1 MINKKTAPK
10 CLLSKI
16 SQNRNGA
23 VVFVIFVYCISVYWH
38 WTSARSYNTE
48 RCALLQVKHN
58 SFMCSSKSRQKCD
71 LKSSE
76 LNLISIPSTKYM
88 TMFRWYHK
96 ISMLFWC
103 ITFSMWFFFRLYLF
117 RYLKFFYVRCIVRVL
132 PIIYYETGCVMSC
145 VNRFLNEIIIS
156 ESNLVKCDRFSWVEA
171 MGHIE
176 NRIWIWRA
184 RNKVNTMNG
193 V

>member
-96 ISMLFWC
+96 ISMLFWY
-103 ITFSMWFFFRLYLF
+103 ITFSLWFFFVCVCFDIWNSFMFVALCAFFRLYIT
-117 RYLKFFYVRCIVRVL
+117 K
-132 PIIYYETGCVMSC
+132 
-145 VNRFLNEIIIS
+145 
-156 ESNLVKCDRFSWVEA
+156 LVV
-171 MGHIE
+171 
-176 NRIWIWRA
+176 
-184 RNKVNTMNG
+184 
-193 V
+193 

>member
-58 SFMCSSKSRQKCD
+58 SFMCWSKSRQKCD

-103 ITFSMWFFFRLYLF
+103 ITFSLWVFSFVFVSIFEILLCSLHCARSSDYILRNWLCNVMRESVPQWD
-117 RYLKFFYVRCIVRVL
+117 
-132 PIIYYETGCVMSC
+132 YYI
-145 VNRFLNEIIIS
+145 R
-156 ESNLVKCDRFSWVEA
+156 K
-171 MGHIE
+171 
-176 NRIWIWRA
+176 
-184 RNKVNTMNG
+184 
-193 V
+193 